1 MAPSS
6 RDRISVDLRGLKAAL
21 VERSRAMRT
30 TPSDFIRSVLANA
43 LQTEASAAAAA
54 TTETNAVRA
63 RTHLSLRLP
72 RDEARLI
79 VERARAAGL
88 PTGAYVADLCAGV
101 PVLTNGHRPG
111 DHAAALVTSCAELS
125 TLARDLRH
133 LTLLLRQGEVRAAQE
148 YRERLDNT
156 ACDVRAHLELA
167 ATVLADLRPRPAGRG
182 SSMPRLRS
190 TMGEHH
196 G

>member
-6 RDRISVDLRGLKAAL
+6 RDRISVDLRGLKAAV

-43 LQTEASAAAAA
+43 LQTEPAVAAVA
-54 TTETNAVRA
+54 TAGTNAGCA
-63 RTHLSLRLP
+63 RTRLSLRMQ
-72 RDEARLI
+72 RDEARLV

-88 PTGAYVADLCAGV
+88 PTGADVAGLCAGV
-101 PVLTNGHRPG
+101 PVLTRGDRPG
-111 DHAAALVTSCAELS
+111 DHAAALVASCAELS

-156 ACDVRAHLELA
+156 ARDVRAHLELA
-167 ATVLADLRPRPAGRG
+167 AAVLADLRPRSAGQC
-182 SSMPRLRS
+182 SSMTRLRS
-190 TMGEHH
+190 GMGEHH